1 MFVRTK
7 GVVRKNN
14 HYLSTMTKITSGTSF
29 PAIKGIQA
37 TTEFFTVMCPLKR
50 LRRIF
55 TFDESTLPVNERAQR
70 ILNTDRIPEITN
82 YILSNRDNYVFSA
95 LTACIEG
102 ETEFE
107 PIGEGRHQQKIGT
120 LTIDDE
126 AEIYITDG
134 QHRNAAIQEALKQD
148 PSLGDESIPIV
159 FFVGKSLQERQ
170 RIFKDLNL
178 YPVKSDSS
186 LSLTYDDDPVS
197 MLSKTVVFDSEV
209 LSKIIHMEKSN
220 LGPRS
225 KKLVSHSALN
235 KATHELFDLIDENT
249 VENQVSIAR
258 EFWEHLVNVIPAWN
272 LVYKE
277 QISGGEIRE
286 DAIHAH
292 SVTFQALGIV
302 GNWLLK
308 NDKNWKNTTQKLSNL
323 NWSRNNKNDWDGR
336 CVINGAMRN
345 SSVATKLTANR
356 IKHYL
361 GIPLN
366 TKEKSEEQKFKQ
378 QKHGK

>member
-1 MFVRTK
+1 
-7 GVVRKNN
+7 
-14 HYLSTMTKITSGTSF
+14 MTKIISGTSF

-37 TTEFFTVMCPLKR
+37 ETEFYTVMCPLKR

-70 ILNTDRIPEITN
+70 ILNTERIPEISN
-82 YILSNRDNYVFSA
+82 YILSNRDSYVFSA
-95 LTACIEG
+95 LTACIDG

-107 PIGEGRHQQKIGT
+107 PVGEGRHQQKIGT
-120 LTIDDE
+120 LTIDDD
-126 AEIYITDG
+126 AEVYITDG
-134 QHRNAAIQEALKQD
+134 QHRNAAILEALQQD
-148 PSLGDESIPIV
+148 PSLGDESISVV
-159 FFVGKSLQERQ
+159 FFVGKSLPERQ
-170 RIFKDLNL
+170 KIFKDLNL
-178 YPVKSDSS
+178 YPVKTDSS
-186 LSLTYDDDPVS
+186 LSITYDDEPGAI
-197 MLSKTVVFDSEV
+197 LSKNIVFNSEI
-209 LSKIIHMEKSN
+209 LSKLIHMEKSN

-235 KATHELFDLIDENT
+235 KATCELFDVIEKESIDL
-249 VENQVSIAR
+249 QIPIAT
-258 EFWEHLVNVIPAWN
+258 EYWEHLVQVIPAWN

-277 QISGGEIRE
+277 QISGGEVRE
-286 DAIHAH
+286 ESIHAH

-308 NDKNWKNTTQKLSNL
+308 NDLKWKKTTERLSLL
-323 NWSRNNKNDWDGR
+323 NWSRANKKDWDGR
-336 CVINGAMRN
+336 CVVNGAMRN
-345 SSVATKLTANR
+345 NSVATKLTANR